1 MTSLT
6 NFIKY
11 TGNQFATIAAD
22 GITAGDTSNFVDS
35 GSYSLNALLSGSIY
49 GGFPGNKITVIA
61 SPTSTGKCLRGTE
74 LINFYFNRLDDLDL
88 FLALNPES
96 KDHSHFVFR
105 SKRNIHVGKYK
116 FEMTY
121 AQLVNKLA
129 PNRIIG
135 EQVEVDIPIYVETPI
150 GFTKINAVIEKPA
163 CDIIRTT
170 FDNGQ
175 IYETSAEH
183 LFSYNGQPIKAK
195 DAVIIDTMDG
205 ITAVI
210 LKEHIANETVFDI
223 SIDSPH
229 WYISRDDGVIHH
241 NSFFALGAAKHFL
254 EQTPNGIVLLFESE
268 SAITKAMLVERGID
282 VNRFGVIPISTVQ
295 EFRTQSLKIIE
306 NYEKEAIK
314 DRVPLFFILD
324 SLGMLSTLKEMTDS
338 VEGSDTRDMTRAQ
351 LIKATFRV
359 LTLRLGRANIPMI
372 VTNHV
377 YAAVG
382 AGLYAGNIQSGG
394 TGSQYSSST
403 ILSLTKAKEKD
414 ATNEVI
420 GAIISVTATKSRLTK
435 ENSKIKCLI
444 RYDGG
449 LDRYYGLLDLAEE
462 AEIFKKVS
470 TRYEMPDGSKVFGKA
485 ILNNPNKYYT
495 KDVLDQ
501 LDDFCKKKFL
511 YGVMNN
517 NEIVDDSEEIE

>member
-6 NFIKY
+6 DFIKY
-11 TGNQFATIAAD
+11 TGNQFATIASD
-22 GITAGDTSNFVDS
+22 GITAGDVSNFVDS
-35 GSYSLNALLSGSIY
+35 GSYTLNALLSGSIY

-74 LINFYFNRLDDLDL
+74 SINFYFDSLHELDL
-88 FLALNPES
+88 FLKFNEDYSTNLEFTVKKNNKS
-96 KDHSHFVFR
+96 S
-105 SKRNIHVGKYK
+105 KYK

-121 AQLVNKLA
+121 GELVDKLA
-129 PNRIIG
+129 PNRIVG
-135 EQVEVDIPIYVETPI
+135 EQVAVDIPIYVETPM
-150 GFTKINAVIEKPA
+150 GFSQINAVIEKPI
-163 CDIIRTT
+163 CDIIRLV

-175 IYETSAEH
+175 IYETSTEH
-183 LFSYNGQPIKAK
+183 LFSQNGIPVTAEKATVV
-195 DAVIIDTMDG
+195 DTMNGVAAVIS
-205 ITAVI
+205 
-210 LKEHIANETVFDI
+210 KEIVAQETVFDI
-223 SIDSPH
+223 SIVSPH

-254 EQTPNGIVLLFESE
+254 EQNPTGIVLLFESE
-268 SAITKAMLVERGID
+268 SAITKSMLVERNID

-295 EFRTQSLKIIE
+295 EFRTQALKIIE
-306 NYEKEAIK
+306 NYEKESPK
-314 DRVPLFFILD
+314 DRAPLFFILD
-324 SLGMLSTLKEMTDS
+324 SLGMLSTAKEMIDS
-338 VEGSDTRDMTRAQ
+338 AEGSDTRDMTRAQ

-359 LTLRLGRANIPMI
+359 LTLRLGRANIPMV

-394 TGSQYSSST
+394 SGSQYASST

-485 ILNNPNKYYT
+485 IMNNPNKYYT
-495 KDVLDQ
+495 KDILDQ
-501 LDDFCKKKFL
+501 LDEFCKKKFL
-511 YGVMNN
+511 YGIMNH
-517 NEIVDDSEEIE
+517 NEIDMENEGDAE